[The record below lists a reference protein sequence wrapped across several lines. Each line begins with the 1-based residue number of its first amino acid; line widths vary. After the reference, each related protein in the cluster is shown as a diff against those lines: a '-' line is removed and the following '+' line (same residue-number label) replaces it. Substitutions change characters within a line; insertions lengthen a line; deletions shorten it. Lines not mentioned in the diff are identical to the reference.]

1 MNRAD
6 REQAGRSHSRWER
19 TGRGGR
25 LTLGVRQQGDGVSG
39 RGDIQRTI
47 MEDNMGREAYSQI
60 MGSSSLAHLL

>member
-1 MNRAD
+1 MQIGSKQ
-6 REQAGRSHSRWER
+6 EGSHSRWER

-47 MEDNMGREAYSQI
+47 MEDKMGREACSQM
-60 MGSSSLAHLL
+60 MGSSLLTHLL